1 MNHLLKSVAVNCSF
15 AGQLRKRKFHIKM
28 AKYALKTSTC
38 EREKTE
44 ETKKHSC
51 EEKLKKKP
59 VGEVKYSCSGDVSA
73 PRVLWWA
80 FELGIEQ
87 DNEQDID
94 LDIGQ
99 DIEQDIEQ
107 DIYLDIGQDIEQ
119 DIYLGI

>member
-15 AGQLRKRKFHIKM
+15 AGQLRKRKFHIKI

-38 EREKTE
+38 EKTTE
-44 ETKKHSC
+44 ETNKHSC

-87 DNEQDID
+87 D
-94 LDIGQ
+94 
-99 DIEQDIEQ
+99 IEQEMTIALTMT
-107 DIYLDIGQDIEQ
+107 IFPASMVIPIT
-119 DIYLGI
+119 IT

>member
-1 MNHLLKSVAVNCSF
+1 MKSVAVNCSF

-38 EREKTE
+38 EKTTE
-44 ETKKHSC
+44 ETNKHSC
-51 EEKLKKKP
+51 EEKLKNRP

-87 DNEQDID
+87 D
-94 LDIGQ
+94 
-99 DIEQDIEQ
+99 IEQDNEQ
-107 DIYLDIGQDIEQ
+107 ELAIALTMTILPASMVIP
-119 DIYLGI
+119 ITMAIT